1 MIGFPTAE
9 FGSAFE
15 ERFPDGDA
23 DMEGLLS
30 PIGADVDELDVLEVQ
45 LGVAVIWKDP
55 MSPPVS
61 FDTSLEASAGLM
73 VRVVGGNMM
82 VAPGVRKT
90 VTVAVLPPFVELL
103 DVELPLSEEEVDV
116 SVPFEVMLD
125 VSPPSAPVAPIRDRA
140 FASLVHARNVPLLV
154 TEGTAKHSLSPPGH
168 VWVCH
173 APFEHS
179 AERPE
184 MHAVSPVLQAS
195 VTFKVWNSAL
205 SCWAAWPF

>member
-90 VTVAVLPPFVELL
+90 VMGQPPCPVMACVAV
-103 DVELPLSEEEVDV
+103 
-116 SVPFEVMLD
+116 M
-125 VSPPSAPVAPIRDRA
+125 
-140 FASLVHARNVPLLV
+140 
-154 TEGTAKHSLSPPGH
+154 
-168 VWVCH
+168 
-173 APFEHS
+173 
-179 AERPE
+179 
-184 MHAVSPVLQAS
+184 
-195 VTFKVWNSAL
+195 
-205 SCWAAWPF
+205 